1 MIDKIKATAMQQGMK
16 LLSNPRVMK
25 LMADPRF
32 MNVLMKGLQLKGK
45 LQSDFEERVR
55 SLAATLNLA
64 TKDEVT
70 TLEQTLRQVEHK
82 YANLE
87 AKVAESEEDDQ
98 AQA

>member
-1 MIDKIKATAMQQGMK
+1 MLDKIKATAMQQGMK

-32 MNVLMKGLQLKGK
+32 MNALMKGLQFKGK

-55 SLAATLNLA
+55 GVATALNLA
-64 TKDEVT
+64 TKDDVA

-82 YANLE
+82 YADLE
-87 AKVAESEEDDQ
+87 AKVAESDEE
-98 AQA
+98 AQQ